1 MSVLKEGD
9 KAPLFKLATDKDE
22 TFDLSEHLSEKIVL
36 FFYPRADT
44 PG

>member
-1 MSVLKEGD
+1 MLKEGD
-9 KAPLFKLATDKDE
+9 KAPLFKVATDKDE
-22 TFDLSEHLSEKIVL
+22 QFDLAEHLEEKIVL

>member
-1 MSVLKEGD
+1 MLKEGD
-9 KAPLFKLATDKDE
+9 KAPLFKVLTDKDE
-22 TFDLSEHLSEKIVL
+22 EFDLAKHKDEKIVL

>member
-1 MSVLKEGD
+1 MLNIGD
-9 KAPLFKLATDKDE
+9 KAPLFKVTTDKE
-22 TFDLSEHLSEKIVL
+22 EQFDLAQHQDEKIVL

>member
-1 MSVLKEGD
+1 MSILKEGD
-9 KAPLFKLATDKDE
+9 QAPLFTVATDKNE
-22 TFDLSEHLSEKIVL
+22 QFDLAEHLHEKIVL

>member
-1 MSVLKEGD
+1 MLKIDD
-9 KAPLFKLATDKDE
+9 KAPLFKVATDKDE
-22 TFDLSEHLSEKIVL
+22 QFDLADHLNEKIVL